1 MLKVF
6 KPIEKVP
13 EGANI
18 ITSRWVF
25 KYKKNSKGE
34 ITKRKSRLVARGY
47 TQQEGIDYHE
57 TFSPTLKL
65 DSIRIFTALAE
76 QNNFDIQQI
85 DINAAY
91 LNAKLKEEVYMR
103 TPKGHPDYRKRYWKL

>member
-1 MLKVF
+1 MKMLKVF

-34 ITKRKSRLVARGY
+34 ITKRKSRLVARSY
-47 TQQEGIDYHE
+47 TRQVGIDYHE
-57 TFSPTLKL
+57 TK
-65 DSIRIFTALAE
+65 
-76 QNNFDIQQI
+76 
-85 DINAAY
+85 
-91 LNAKLKEEVYMR
+91 
-103 TPKGHPDYRKRYWKL
+103 

>member
-1 MLKVF
+1 MINIYQRRIREHEKVF

-34 ITKRKSRLVARGY
+34 ITMRKSRLVARDY
-47 TQQEGIDYHE
+47 TQQE
-57 TFSPTLKL
+57 
-65 DSIRIFTALAE
+65 R
-76 QNNFDIQQI
+76 N
-85 DINAAY
+85 
-91 LNAKLKEEVYMR
+91 
-103 TPKGHPDYRKRYWKL
+103 

>member
-1 MLKVF
+1 MYYLKLL

-34 ITKRKSRLVARGY
+34 ITKRKSRLVARSY
-47 TQQEGIDYHE
+47 TRQVGTDYHE
-57 TFSPTLKL
+57 TK
-65 DSIRIFTALAE
+65 
-76 QNNFDIQQI
+76 
-85 DINAAY
+85 
-91 LNAKLKEEVYMR
+91 
-103 TPKGHPDYRKRYWKL
+103 